1 MIAVRPGMPGDID
14 DAIAV
19 WAEANVGSEPPGHA
33 ARLRAWAADPGA
45 LLIVAI
51 EGTTIAGM
59 VLLLAGRADDGAG
72 PLIADLGHLTGL
84 AVLPDRQGQGVGGRL
99 LVAAETAAASAS
111 RRRMTAWVR
120 TTNQASLRLFARNGF
135 GPVGR
140 ELQDSSG
147 MRMSLLQKWICAIS

>member
-1 MIAVRPGMPGDID
+1 
-14 DAIAV
+14 
-19 WAEANVGSEPPGHA
+19 
-33 ARLRAWAADPGA
+33 
-45 LLIVAI
+45 
-51 EGTTIAGM
+51 M